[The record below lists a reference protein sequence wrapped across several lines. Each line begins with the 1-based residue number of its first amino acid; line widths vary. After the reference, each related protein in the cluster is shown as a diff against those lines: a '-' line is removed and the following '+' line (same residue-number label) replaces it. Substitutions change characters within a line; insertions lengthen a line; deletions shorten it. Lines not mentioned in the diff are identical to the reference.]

1 MRMQPVIMVAA
12 LLAASAIANAQKS
25 APAVTDASFRTAGG
39 DLIVRQEIVLD
50 VPLEAAWAALTT
62 PQGLARWLKVHAWT
76 DVRVGGYLEMGA
88 GKAAG
93 DPRNTRQRILAVVPR
108 HLLVYQLEH
117 PSSEAPPFPHAELLP
132 HVVQLVELNA
142 IAPGRTRWTQSVIGC
157 RASDGSAAICDFY
170 RAGNPDYLREL
181 ALALKPP
188 VAPP

>member
-1 MRMQPVIMVAA
+1 MRMQSVITVAA
-12 LLAASAIANAQKS
+12 LLAASTLVHAQKPT
-25 APAVTDASFRTAGG
+25 PAVNDASFKTSGG

-62 PQGLARWLKVHAWT
+62 PQGLARWLKTHAWT
-76 DVRVGGYLEMGA
+76 DVRAGGYLEMGS
-88 GKAAG
+88 GKDVG

-117 PSSEAPPFPHAELLP
+117 PSSDAPPFPHAEMLP
-132 HVVQLVELNA
+132 HVVQLIELNA

-170 RAGNPDYLREL
+170 RAGNPDYLRDL

-188 VAPP
+188 LATP